1 MKTTTMVRTVLVAA
15 SCIAGAAVAGS
26 KYTGAGNVAIT
37 RAADGSGSA
46 SGYLGHIYNG
56 PGMKQ
61 WIGCQRDEN
70 DNVMCH
76 AIDEAYVSSVACS
89 VKSPFLAQSVSSISP
104 DSRITFYWNAQ
115 GVCTRIQVVH
125 SSEYQDK
132 QG

>member
-1 MKTTTMVRTVLVAA
+1 MKVILIFFLALCAGGVAL
-15 SCIAGAAVAGS
+15 AGS
-26 KYTGAGNVAIT
+26 KYTGTGNVSIV
-37 RAADGSGSA
+37 RNADGSGVA
-46 SGYLGHIYNG
+46 MGYLGHIYNG

-76 AIDEAYVSSVACS
+76 AIDEAYIQSVICTVQSS
-89 VKSPFLAQSVSSISP
+89 FLAQSVSSISP
-104 DSRITFYWNAQ
+104 DSRVTFYWNAQ
-115 GVCTRIQVVH
+115 GVCTRIQILH